1 MYSLSNGMYSWP
13 LHVQPA
19 SCYVAMLNAVWAV
32 ATYHPLGTA
41 SYAQYIGSGYLPSIG
56 TGMSQLAKGPGMS
69 TPYLI

>member
-13 LHVQPA
+13 LHVQPEQR
-19 SCYVAMLNAVWAV
+19 YVQLLPTIQWV
-32 ATYHPLGTA
+32 AAT
-41 SYAQYIGSGYLPSIG
+41 YAQYIG